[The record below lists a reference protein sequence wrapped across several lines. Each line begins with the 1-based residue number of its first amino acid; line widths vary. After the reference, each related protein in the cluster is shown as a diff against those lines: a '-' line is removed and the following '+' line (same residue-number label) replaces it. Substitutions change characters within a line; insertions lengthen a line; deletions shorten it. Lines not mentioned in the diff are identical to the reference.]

1 MVVSERDTEVRRTV
15 VPMRVVLAVFG
26 VAAFV
31 VISVAASMPSRPTA
45 VSSVAAAAP
54 VGLPRATADPND
66 TSRVDPE
73 TQYGSLPVE
82 DRVDRRRIV
91 VRGLEVPIAGAL
103 LPTDPELLPNAARDY
118 RAGWHEGID
127 FPADEGTE
135 VRAIAAGT
143 IVRIDHD
150 FADWNKQLR
159 DIALYQALQLGYT
172 PSETLDRIRGRQ
184 VWIDHGHG
192 IVSRY
197 AHLSTVADLAVGDV
211 VSAGQVIGA
220 VGSSG
225 YPEGGPHLHL
235 EVRVRDSYLG
245 DGLTGDA
252 LLAAILA
259 AFD

>member
-1 MVVSERDTEVRRTV
+1 MSWRTV
-15 VPMRVVLAVFG
+15 LLMRLTLAVFG
-26 VAAFV
+26 VAVFL
-31 VISVAASMPSRPTA
+31 VISVAASMPSRPVA
-45 VSSVAAAAP
+45 VQSVAAAAP
-54 VGLPRATADPND
+54 SARPFATADPSD
-66 TSRVDPE
+66 TTRVDPE

-91 VRGLEVPIAGAL
+91 VRGLVVPIADAAL
-103 LPTDPELLPNAARDY
+103 PSDPELLPNAPREY

-127 FPADEGTE
+127 FPADEGTP

-143 IVRIDHD
+143 VVRIDHS

-159 DIALYQALQLGYT
+159 DIALYEALQLGYT
-172 PSETLDRIRGRQ
+172 PSDTLDRIRGRQ
-184 VWIDHGHG
+184 VWIDHGRG

-197 AHLSTVADLAVGDV
+197 AHLSAVADLAIGDA

-252 LLAAILA
+252 LLAVILA

>member
-1 MVVSERDTEVRRTV
+1 
-15 VPMRVVLAVFG
+15 MRVALAVFG

-31 VISVAASMPSRPTA
+31 VISVAVSLPNRPVA
-45 VSSVAAAAP
+45 VEGSAAAAP
-54 VGLPRATADPND
+54 PRVRLATADPHD

-73 TQYGSLPVE
+73 TQYGGLPAE
-82 DRVDRRRIV
+82 DKVDRRVIR
-91 VRGLEVPIAGAL
+91 VRGLLVPIADAPV
-103 LPTDPELLPNAARDY
+103 PTDPELLPNAPRDY

-135 VRAIAAGT
+135 VRAVAAGT
-143 IVRIDHD
+143 ILRIDHD
-150 FADWNKQLR
+150 FVDWSKQQR
-159 DIALYQALQLGYT
+159 DVAFDEAVQLGYT
-172 PSETLDRIRGRQ
+172 PSETLDRTRGRQ

-197 AHLSTVADLAVGDV
+197 AHLSAVAALSVGETVA
-211 VSAGQVIGA
+211 AGQVIGA

-252 LLAAILA
+252 LLAAIVA